1 MSANSIV
8 LYYGFNFY
16 EITLDKIA
24 DLNIVEILDRN
35 TAFKALG
42 NFFHVVF
49 ETFKL
54 VYVSFADHNV
64 VSVNTQFSVSDDLAL
79 GYITTRNH
87 SDAGDL
93 NV

>member
-35 TAFKALG
+35 SALKALR
-42 NFFHVVF
+42 NLFHIVF
-49 ETFKL
+49 ETFEL
-54 VYVSFADHNV
+54 
-64 VSVNTQFSVSDDLAL
+64 
-79 GYITTRNH
+79 R
-87 SDAGDL
+87 
-93 NV
+93 